1 MKTRVVNI
9 RLEPYDVYCG
19 RAGRGEKG
27 THGNP
32 YTPNPGQPL
41 GTCVN
46 KLFRKHFEFKAREDK
61 LYAAELQLLI
71 QRKRKQG
78 GKLSLGCFCATSAG
92 LFAGSPPYIC
102 HGQVIAE
109 YIDERE
115 P

>member
-9 RLEPYDVYCG
+9 RLEPYDVYIG

-32 YTPNPGQPL
+32 YIVSPQQPL
-41 GTCVN
+41 GTTVN
-46 KLFRKHFEFKAREDK
+46 KLYREHFHFKLKNDPKYFDEVVKLVERK
-61 LYAAELQLLI
+61 
-71 QRKRKQG
+71 KRQG
-78 GKLSLGCFCATSAG
+78 GKLTLGCFCADSGGLTAG
-92 LFAGSPPYIC
+92 TPPYIC

-109 YIDERE
+109 FIDERC